1 MMSGLPSTPAGSVF
15 EAAWQVLPAAL
26 PYAVLA
32 SLLYLV
38 TLLVRRV
45 LGQGYRP

>member
-1 MMSGLPSTPAGSVF
+1 MTLLHT
-15 EAAWQVLPAAL
+15 AWQVLPAAL

-38 TLLVRRV
+38 VILVRRA
-45 LGQGYRP
+45 LGQGYGQ